1 MTLSN
6 HTLLYEQSY
15 QGARSGR
22 RGPVKKEYELT
33 NADKTELTAVLNDKK
48 LWVTKTI
55 SKPPQEKDTSLY
67 FELEMRAKLEGQ
79 TSLISID
86 GSRSNSD
93 LQEDATYRS
102 VVSAIDLIILS

>member
-1 MTLSN
+1 MGL
-6 HTLLYEQSY
+6 
-15 QGARSGR
+15 R
-22 RGPVKKEYELT
+22 
-33 NADKTELTAVLNDKK
+33 DKTELIAVLNDKK

-102 VVSAIDLIILS
+102 VVSVIDVIYPVIRRKDPNIARPESKSRAI